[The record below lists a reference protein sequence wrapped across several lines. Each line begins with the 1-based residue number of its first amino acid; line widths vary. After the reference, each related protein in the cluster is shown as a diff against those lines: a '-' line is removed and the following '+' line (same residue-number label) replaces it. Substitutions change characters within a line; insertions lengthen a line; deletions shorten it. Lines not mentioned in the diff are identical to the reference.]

1 MTPTNVLG
9 RSLTASDWAKVSAVL
24 SELFERLPTLPDLLF
39 QHCLEH
45 SWLYGT
51 KALGSPEAGVR
62 HMGAASRLDPCLYRL
77 HIVPPSF
84 APMPMPAVAAP
95 VAEAPGTPLATPGPR
110 MALEAPDR
118 DLGLDL
124 RHNPGGYGRHRLGHR
139 NLTTGVRGLPSRAR
153 STNCSRAPL
162 CAGWTHGLP
171 STLCVCWCIGT
182 RTANTTGRP

>member
-1 MTPTNVLG
+1 MGTCPAAVT
-9 RSLTASDWAKVSAVL
+9 TASDWAKVSAVL

-110 MALEAPDR
+110 MALEAR
-118 DLGLDL
+118 IAVWALIFGIIQA
-124 RHNPGGYGRHRLGHR
+124 G
-139 NLTTGVRGLPSRAR
+139 TGVIALVIA
-153 STNCSRAPL
+153 
-162 CAGWTHGLP
+162 
-171 STLCVCWCIGT
+171 I
-182 RTANTTGRP
+182 